1 MGERSV
7 TEQEAPTG
15 VEAYMNL
22 HRIIRAEPEPA
33 FEEPA
38 MLEKVWGRRWGVSS
52 DVGRL
57 RSVLV
62 SRPGSEWEIMM
73 SGGRF
78 VPEANAWIGPDNMW
92 YWKGRAR
99 PDLAKAQAQHDA
111 LTDALRAEGVDV
123 VYVENPLP
131 HMTRSVFTRDNAV
144 IVKGGAILCRM
155 GVSYRRGEELP
166 VMRTM
171 AQMGM
176 PILHTIHGTGLLE
189 GGSFLWL
196 NDSTAAV
203 AVGHRSNPEGARQL
217 AQVLETTGVEL
228 LCVDNQGYGLHID
241 GDIVMVDVDKALAF
255 RFELPWWFVDRVEE
269 LGIQI
274 IDADPKDDWVGVNSL
289 AVSPGRVIISSH
301 AKRSAERLDKAGV
314 EVVMVEYDELP
325 KAGGGIH
332 CSTLPLIRDGV

>member
-1 MGERSV
+1 VS
-7 TEQEAPTG
+7 EQETTTE

-22 HRIIRAEPEPA
+22 HRIIAAEPEPA

-57 RSVLV
+57 RMVLV
-62 SRPGSEWEIMM
+62 SRPGKEWEIMM
-73 SGGRF
+73 SGGTF

-92 YWKGRAR
+92 YWNGRER
-99 PDLAKAQAQHDA
+99 PDLAVAQAQHDA
-111 LTDALRAEGVDV
+111 LVDALRAEGADV
-123 VYVENPLP
+123 VYVEDPLP
-131 HMTRSVFTRDNAV
+131 HMTRSVFTRDNGV
-144 IVKGGAILCRM
+144 IVKGGAVLCRM

-166 VMRTM
+166 VARTL
-171 AQMGM
+171 AKMGM

-203 AVGHRSNPEGARQL
+203 AVGHRSNPEGVRQL
-217 AQVLETTGVEL
+217 GEVLQTMGVEL
-228 LCVDNQGYGLHID
+228 VCVDNLGYGLHID
-241 GDIVMVDVDKALAF
+241 GDMVMVDVDKALAF
-255 RFELPWWFVDRVEE
+255 IFELPWWFVDRVQE

-274 IDADPKDDWVGVNSL
+274 IDADPRDGPFGVNCL
-289 AVSPGRVIISSH
+289 AVRPGRVIISSH

-314 EVVMVEYDELP
+314 EVIMVDYDELP

-332 CSTLPLIRDGV
+332 CSTLPLIRDDV

>member
-1 MGERSV
+1 MGERIAS
-7 TEQEAPTG
+7 EEEAPTDI
-15 VEAYMNL
+15 EAYMNL
-22 HRIIRAEPEPA
+22 HRIIPAEPEPA
-33 FEEPA
+33 FEAEEE
-38 MLEKVWGRRWGVSS
+38 LERVWGCRWGLSN

-57 RSVLV
+57 RKALV
-62 SRPGSEWEIMM
+62 SRPGRGWEIMM

-92 YWKGRAR
+92 YWNGRER

-111 LTDALRAEGVDV
+111 LVDALQAEGVDV
-123 VYVENPLP
+123 AYVDDPSP
-131 HMTRSVFTRDNAV
+131 QMTRSVFTRDNAV
-144 IVKGGAILCRM
+144 IVKGGAVLCRM
-155 GVSYRRGEELP
+155 GPSYRRGEELP
-166 VMRTM
+166 VMRTL
-171 AQMGM
+171 ARMGM

-196 NDSTAAV
+196 NERTAV
-203 AVGHRSNPEGARQL
+203 LAVGRRSNPEGARQL
-217 AQVLETTGVEL
+217 EQVLETTGVEL

-255 RFELPWWFVDRVEE
+255 RFDLPWWFIDRVEG

-274 IDADPKDDWVGVNSL
+274 IDADPKDSWVGVNSL
-289 AVSPGRVIISSH
+289 AVRPGRVIISSH

-314 EVVMVEYDELP
+314 DVIMVEYDELP

-332 CSTLPLIRDGV
+332 CSTLPLIRDEV